1 MLGWLEAFFR
11 DLTGS
16 SVFISYANDVV
27 PAEGA
32 AAGSGVAA
40 GAEADEARGQ
50 SETRPAA
57 VRATTGPAGARPAM
71 AVEAERIAYA
81 IGERGLKVFFDKI
94 ALRPGETFNARIR
107 HEIEL
112 SSLFVFLVTERAVT
126 PPNYALTELKF
137 AMGKWP
143 HPKGRVLPVMM
154 RETRIETLPE
164 YLKSVQ
170 ILKPVGNA
178 AAEVAD
184 EVAKLMRQ
192 VRSRRRPQ
200 LAFVVALLLVGLVA
214 LIAGPQLIGPQAGF
228 QMYDNYVLNDPGE
241 VIPKEEVKTI
251 DNCRALC
258 ERNNDCKAF
267 SYSPYGSCTLS
278 ETYGQFAPRPGGRV
292 GIRASEAQ
300 PKLK

>member
-1 MLGWLEAFFR
+1 MLGAFFR

-16 SVFISYANDVV
+16 SVFLSYANDVV
-27 PAEGA
+27 PAED
-32 AAGSGVAA
+32 AGSEVVA
-40 GAEADEARGQ
+40 GGEADEARTRGE
-50 SETRPAA
+50 SETRPPA
-57 VRATTGPAGARPAM
+57 VRATTGPADTRPAM

-164 YLKSVQ
+164 YVKSVQ

-200 LAFVVALLLVGLVA
+200 LAFAIALLLVGLVA
-214 LIAGPQLIGPQAGF
+214 AIVGPALLGPQGGF

-241 VIPKEEVKTI
+241 VIPKEEVRTI

-278 ETYGQFAPRPGGRV
+278 ETYGQFASRLGGRV

-300 PKLK
+300 PKPR

>member
-1 MLGWLEAFFR
+1 MMMLGWLGASFR

-16 SVFISYANDVV
+16 SVFVSYANDIV
-27 PAEGA
+27 PVEGA
-32 AAGSGVAA
+32 SAGQDALPSAAKAVAQPAIIGAPARGVAA
-40 GAEADEARGQ
+40 DG
-50 SETRPAA
+50 
-57 VRATTGPAGARPAM
+57 RPAM

-81 IGERGLKVFFDKI
+81 IGERGFKVFFDKL
-94 ALRPGETFNARIR
+94 ALRPGETFNSRIR

-154 RETRIETLPE
+154 RETRLDALPE

-170 ILKPVGNA
+170 ILKPVGNV

-184 EVAKLMRQ
+184 EAAKLMRKI
-192 VRSRRRPQ
+192 RAKRRPQ
-200 LAFVVALLLVGLVA
+200 LGLAIAILLVGILA
-214 LIAGPQLIGPQAGF
+214 AIFGRAQFGPAAGF
-228 QMYDNYVLNDPGE
+228 QIYDGYVLNDPGE
-241 VIPKEEVKTI
+241 VIAKQEVKSF

-258 ERNNDCKAF
+258 ERSGECKAF
-267 SYSPYGSCTLS
+267 SYSPKGSCALA
-278 ETYGQFAPRPGGRV
+278 ETYSQFEPREGGRV
-292 GIRASEAQ
+292 GVRTSEAQ